1 MICCE
6 NIIKYCGRC
15 ISLSQE
21 SLLYLQGRFKSPYP
35 RRSGFAIGM
44 ATLTCINKHCMSCLL
59 LCSIASTV
67 PKCRPTSSA
76 NWGQTISKGAPHI
89 CTHIE
94 TDSTFFAVIPLP
106 ICAAWEPADCQTSM
120 DLHSKHV
127 PTQTLSWTWTETSS
141 SRPKQSAIHP
151 PIHPPIPMPSS
162 AYFGP
167 LVC

>member
-21 SLLYLQGRFKSPYP
+21 PLPYLQGRFKSPCP

-44 ATLTCINKHCMSCLL
+44 AILTCINKHCMSCLL

-94 TDSTFFAVIPLP
+94 TDSNFTFFVVIPTSHLRSMRTCWLSNIHGP
-106 ICAAWEPADCQTSM
+106 SLKTRSNTNSVLNLNWNKLEPT
-120 DLHSKHV
+120 
-127 PTQTLSWTWTETSS
+127 
-141 SRPKQSAIHP
+141 
-151 PIHPPIPMPSS
+151 
-162 AYFGP
+162 
-167 LVC
+167 

>member
-21 SLLYLQGRFKSPYP
+21 PLPYLQGRFKSPCP

-44 ATLTCINKHCMSCLL
+44 AILTCINKHCMSCLL
-59 LCSIASTV
+59 LCSTASTV

-76 NWGQTISKGAPHI
+76 TWGQTISKGAPHI

-94 TDSTFFAVIPLP
+94 TNSNFTFFAIIPLP

-151 PIHPPIPMPSS
+151 PIPMPSS